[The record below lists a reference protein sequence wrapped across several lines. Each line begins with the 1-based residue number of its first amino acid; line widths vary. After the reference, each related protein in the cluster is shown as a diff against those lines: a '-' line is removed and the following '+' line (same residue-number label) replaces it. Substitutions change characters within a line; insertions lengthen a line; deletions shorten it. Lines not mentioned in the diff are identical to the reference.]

1 MGGGR
6 WSQRDLSAI
15 RLATEQLVAGG
26 EIDNNDP
33 EYYMQREPAAH
44 AAIVPVKGRS
54 EVPSLIQLVYILY
67 SARYRPRGAEAPRR
81 GFAVLVRSPQVKTSE
96 YGNT

>member
-1 MGGGR
+1 MV
-6 WSQRDLSAI
+6 SRDLSAVS
-15 RLATEQLVAGG
+15 LAIEQLEQGKK

-54 EVPSLIQLVYILY
+54 EVPKFPHPIGVHIVQRTVQTP
-67 SARYRPRGAEAPRR
+67 RPVTPRR
-81 GFAVLVRSPQVKTSE
+81 GFAALVR
-96 YGNT
+96 

>member
-1 MGGGR
+1 MV
-6 WSQRDLSAI
+6 SRDLSAVS
-15 RLATEQLVAGG
+15 LAIEQLEQGEK

-44 AAIVPVKGRS
+44 AAIVPVKGWS

-67 SARYRPRGAEAPRR
+67 SARYRPRGP
-81 GFAVLVRSPQVKTSE
+81 
-96 YGNT
+96 

>member
-1 MGGGR
+1 MV
-6 WSQRDLSAI
+6 SRDLSAVS
-15 RLATEQLVAGG
+15 LAIEQLEQGKK

-44 AAIVPVKGRS
+44 AAIVPVKGWS

>member
-1 MGGGR
+1 MV
-6 WSQRDLSAI
+6 SRDISAVS
-15 RLATEQLVAGG
+15 LAIEQLEQGEN

-67 SARYRPRGAEAPRR
+67 SARYRPRGP
-81 GFAVLVRSPQVKTSE
+81 
-96 YGNT
+96 

>member
-1 MGGGR
+1 MV
-6 WSQRDLSAI
+6 SRDLSAVS
-15 RLATEQLVAGG
+15 LAIEQLEQGKK

-67 SARYRPRGAEAPRR
+67 SARYRPRGP
-81 GFAVLVRSPQVKTSE
+81 
-96 YGNT
+96 